1 MTEPVILVPLD
12 GSANALTALPVAK
25 VLAEIEKS
33 RLRFVHVTEP
43 EAVGAGLLTPPR
55 LPEIPGSSIETRIGD
70 PAEQILHFAAEMKP
84 HLIVMCKYTAGDA
97 NKMLGSTT
105 MKVLRNAPSPVVLVP
120 PERGTAPWHL
130 HHVLVPHDG
139 TPTTS
144 AALPPAAE
152 LAERCGAELLVAH
165 VSGTKTAAL
174 EPGSLTISRYIDQPH
189 HEWPLWT
196 DEFLKRFACICP
208 LGHLHVR
215 LFLAHGDPA
224 SEIVRLAKKQ
234 SMDLIVLAWRGKWE
248 GERAATLK
256 AVLRR
261 AHCPIMVIR
270 A

>member
-1 MTEPVILVPLD
+1 MTEPVILVPFD
-12 GSANALTALPVAK
+12 GSANALTAVPVAK
-25 VLAEIEKS
+25 VLAEIEKA

-43 EAVGAGLLTPPR
+43 KEVGADLLTPLR
-55 LPEIPGSSIETRIGD
+55 LLEIHGSTIETRIGE

-84 HLIVMCKYTAGDA
+84 RLIVMCKYTAADPD
-97 NKMLGSTT
+97 KTLGSTA
-105 MKVLRNAPSPVVLVP
+105 MKVLRNAPCPVVLVP
-120 PERGTAPWHL
+120 PERGNAPWHL

-144 AALPPAAE
+144 AAMRPAAE
-152 LAERCGAELLVAH
+152 LTERSGAELLVAH
-165 VSGTKTAAL
+165 VTGTGSAAL
-174 EPGSLTISRYIDQPH
+174 EPGSLAVSRYMDQPH
-189 HEWPLWT
+189 HEWPVWT
-196 DEFLKRFACICP
+196 DEFIKRFACICP

-224 SEIVRLAKKQ
+224 AEIVRLAKKQ

-248 GERAATLK
+248 GGRAAALK
-256 AVLRR
+256 AVLRG